1 MAVVGD
7 VFGLNSVY
15 AKQVENVE
23 NSNFKSWPENAEHG
37 YWAGGQNISTANYEC
52 AISRLDFSTETAL
65 TYPGMLPVGMEQMA
79 SVTTNSYGYFGGGAT
94 PTSQYNVISR
104 LDYSND
110 SVSLPGNNFSL
121 LTYQHAGTTSDTYGY
136 FVGGYQSNVRV
147 CVITRL
153 DFTTESLSLPGN
165 GLPGLKSAF
174 TAVASNSYSYFGGGV
189 IPGSSP
195 PGVTCVISRLD
206 FSTETNS
213 LPGKNLPSERYSA
226 ATISGKLSGYF
237 TGGQVST
244 SVFNTISRLD
254 FDTETNHLPGNNLVN
269 GKGRHSTV
277 SNGQFGYIVSG
288 TPSSNSE
295 IQKLDLNNEVVSST
309 PATVSGVEWSSG
321 VQGGASLRSF
331 TTKSYGYYFGGDKF
345 LAPPP
350 PQIVST
356 ILRMDFSTGS
366 YSNLGNSMPAQKS
379 NISTVA
385 SNERSYGKWTN
396 TQVIRF
402 DFASE
407 FSSLFT
413 ISNTPVSSGSKGNA
427 SNSNYGYW
435 LNLSRIDY
443 SNESVSTPITQS
455 DNFSSGKSTSISAST
470 LTTKYAYFAGGG
482 NSSSNVHSA
491 IHKLDFSNE
500 VITKIDPILSS
511 NKYAHTGITGVGYG
525 YYGGGYSTPPP
536 GGRNT
541 IRKLDFSTEVVSPMP
556 NLSVAAYNRGA
567 LSDDYYGYISGGFGP
582 GPSNHSRVER
592 IDFSNSTY
600 TITTNLPMA
609 RDKHSGITNSISSS

>member
-1 MAVVGD
+1 MAFVGD

-15 AKQVENVE
+15 EKQLENVE

-37 YWAGGQNISTANYEC
+37 YWAGGQKVSNSVYESE
-52 AISRLDFSTETAL
+52 ISRFDFSTETAL
-65 TYPGMLPVGMEQMA
+65 TYPAILPVGAEQIA
-79 SVTTNSYGYFGGGAT
+79 SVTTNSYGYFSGGAQ
-94 PTSQYNVISR
+94 PTAQYNVISR

-110 SVSLPGNNFSL
+110 SLSLPGNNL
-121 LTYQHAGTTSDTYGY
+121 PVTTWQHAGTNSDTYGY
-136 FVGGYQSNVRV
+136 FVGGYQNNVRA

-153 DFTTESLSLPGN
+153 DFTTESISLPGN
-165 GLPGLKSAF
+165 DVPGLKSSF

-189 IPGSSP
+189 IPASGP

-206 FSTETNS
+206 FSNETNS
-213 LPGKNLPSERYSA
+213 LPGNNLPSERYSA
-226 ATISGKLSGYF
+226 ATIAGKLSGYF
-237 TGGQVST
+237 TGGQVS
-244 SVFNTISRLD
+244 SPLLNTISKLE
-254 FDTETNHLPGNNLVN
+254 FDTETNSLPGNNLVN

-277 SNGQFGYIVSG
+277 SSGQFGYIASG
-288 TPSSNSE
+288 IPSSNSE
-295 IQKLDLNNEVVSST
+295 IQKFDLNNEVVSST
-309 PATVSGVEWSSG
+309 PVTVSAVEWSSS

-407 FSSLFT
+407 FNSLFT
-413 ISNTPVSSGSKGNA
+413 ISDTPVSSGSKANA

-443 SNESVSTPITQS
+443 SNESVSTPITQ
-455 DNFSSGKSTSISAST
+455 DQNFSSGKNSNISAST
-470 LTTKYAYFAGGG
+470 LTSKYAYFAGGG
-482 NSSSNVHSA
+482 NTHTNVHSA

-500 VITKIDPILSS
+500 VITKIDPILSA
-511 NKYAHTGITGVGYG
+511 NKYNHTGITGVDYG
-525 YYGGGYSTPPP
+525 YYGGGYYYPPP
-536 GGRNT
+536 GRTNT
-541 IRKLDFSTEVVSPMP
+541 IDKLDFSTEVVSPMP
-556 NLSVAAYNRGA
+556 SLTVFADNRGA

-582 GPSNHSRVER
+582 GPTNHSRVER
-592 IDFSNSTY
+592 IDFSNSTH
-600 TITTNLPMA
+600 TTVSNLPMA
-609 RDKHSGITNSISSS
+609 RDKHTGVTNSISSS